1 MIEVVSLVNFN
12 NEKRI
17 RYLEKS
23 FASFH
28 QINKDNVRH
37 IVLDSSSELKGQ
49 EKIYEQHGIEFHHLP
64 NSSYSYRLKR
74 INGLVQSDYFVFL
87 PDDFVWILD
96 YPIEKAMDAAR
107 ASNVAQIKLS
117 CRGME
122 WFANENPE
130 PASWYEGNKLASGEK
145 LVKEGKCYV
154 SKRWWF
160 RNFHEQ
166 FSLAATITNKEFLHN
181 TIKGIP
187 DDIYSPGAAEKK
199 AYIKLLLKPY
209 YTGYYDMLIPAFHFC
224 EFEVEGK
231 EKEYTMKDMLIE
243 ENYSIYNSL
252 YNSRD

>member
-23 FASFH
+23 FATFH
-28 QINKDNVRH
+28 KINNYDVRH
-37 IVLDSSSELKGQ
+37 IVLDSSTELKGQ
-49 EKIYEQHGIEFHHLP
+49 EAIYEKLGVELHHMP
-64 NSSYSYRLKR
+64 NSSYSERLK
-74 INGLVQSDYFVFL
+74 IIYDLVKSDYFVFL

-96 YPIEKAMDAAR
+96 YPINRAIESAR
-107 ASNVAQIKLS
+107 ASKIAQIKLS

-122 WFANENPE
+122 WFAEENPK
-130 PASWYEGNKLASGEK
+130 PKSWYEGNKLISGER
-145 LVKEGKCYV
+145 LVKEGSCYV
-154 SKRWWF
+154 SKRWWY

-166 FSLAATITNKEFLHN
+166 FSLAATITNKEFLHD
-181 TIKGIP
+181 TIKNIP

-209 YTGYYDMLIPAFHFC
+209 RTAYYDMLIPAFHFC
-224 EFEVEGK
+224 EFEVEG
-231 EKEYTMKDMLIE
+231 ENKEYTMKDMLIE
-243 ENYSIYNSL
+243 KNYSIYNSL